1 MATRWQAAKLALG
14 LSVFGAMLVVVGTA
28 GSARAGHRPVRR
40 SVSTAPGNNAGAV
53 RSYYGPVR
61 KSGVG
66 TVSAYGFSRSRRVV
80 RPMRQVQR
88 RYVPVTN
95 YRLNYSPYSY
105 SSFGYS
111 HHNYC
116 SPAVGISFQRPGFSF
131 GYSRGGFGN
140 GVTIGIFG
148 R

>member
-1 MATRWQAAKLALG
+1 MATRFQAVKLALG
-14 LSVFGAMLVVVGTA
+14 LSVVGAVVVVLGTA
-28 GSARAGHRPVRR
+28 ESARAGHRTVRR
-40 SVSTAPGNNAGAV
+40 SVSTAPGNSSGSV

-66 TVSAYGFSRSRRVV
+66 TVSAYGFSRSRRAV
-80 RPMRQVQR
+80 RPVRQVQR

-95 YRLNYSPYSY
+95 YRFNYSPYAY

>member
-1 MATRWQAAKLALG
+1 MATRFQAVKLALG
-14 LSVFGAMLVVVGTA
+14 LSVVGAVLVVLGTA
-28 GSARAGHRPVRR
+28 ESARAGHRTVRR
-40 SVSTAPGNNAGAV
+40 SVSTAPGNSSGSV

-66 TVSAYGFSRSRRVV
+66 TVSAYGFSRSRRAV
-80 RPMRQVQR
+80 RPVRQVQR

-95 YRLNYSPYSY
+95 YRFNY

-131 GYSRGGFGN
+131 GYSRGGFGR
-140 GVTIGIFG
+140 GVTVGIFG